1 MIDNVT
7 YKSET
12 INLIVSDK
20 KQLPENLFQGA
31 DSIMR

>member
-7 YKSET
+7 NKSD
-12 INLIVSDK
+12 IISLIVSDK